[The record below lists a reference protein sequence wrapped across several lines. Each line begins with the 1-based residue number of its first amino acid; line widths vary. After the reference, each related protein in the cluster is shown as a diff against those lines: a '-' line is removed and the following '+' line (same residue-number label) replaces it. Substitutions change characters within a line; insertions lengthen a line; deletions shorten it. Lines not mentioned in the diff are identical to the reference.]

1 VSARFPT
8 ARAGDVAGAAETAR
22 RASDAVDAP
31 DAAREVAAGAL
42 EVPVTQRQAATQ
54 RPPRGA
60 GPRTPRSEPPR
71 TGGGHGGGRARRIA
85 AIVPLVLVAGA
96 VAVVVIAKPFGSSK
110 HSSTTSAESAA
121 ATSLATVERRALS
134 SQQTENGT
142 LGYAGSYTVINQAG
156 AGSGGANNGGE
167 GGSGDT
173 ITSLPAV
180 GQLVQQGQV
189 LYDVQG
195 EPVVL
200 LYGATP
206 AYRTLSKGMSGKD
219 VAELNSDLIA
229 LGYATGGGIDEHPE
243 YFGTETKDA
252 LKALQEKLGVK
263 EANGVKLGQLALGQA
278 VFLPSALR
286 ITKVLGTLGGATHAG
301 SPIMEASATRR
312 QVVVKLDAAEQASV
326 KVGDH
331 VTITLPNNRATP
343 GVVSYIS
350 KVAKSSSAGGG
361 RGSGGEEEGTPTIE
375 VQITPTE
382 PRATGTLDQ
391 APVRVAITTAHES
404 NVLAVPVSALLAL
417 AEGGYAVEVAEGRSH
432 HLVGVTLGIF
442 DSAEGKVA
450 VSGAGLHAGQQVV
463 VPST

>member
-1 VSARFPT
+1 MQ
-8 ARAGDVAGAAETAR
+8 G
-22 RASDAVDAP
+22 
-31 DAAREVAAGAL
+31 
-42 EVPVTQRQAATQ
+42 
-54 RPPRGA
+54 PPRGA
-60 GPRTPRSEPPR
+60 GPRDPRSELPGV
-71 TGGGHGGGRARRIA
+71 GGGSRGARARRIA
-85 AIVPLVLVAGA
+85 AIVALLLLAGA
-96 VAVVVIAKPFGSSK
+96 VAVVVIVRPFGSSK
-110 HSSTTSAESAA
+110 PASGASAGGAV
-121 ATSLATVERRALS
+121 ATSLATVERRSLS

-142 LGYAGSYTVINQAG
+142 LGYGGSYTVINQAG
-156 AGSGGANNGGE
+156 AGTGGEGNGGE
-167 GGSGDT
+167 NKGGEGQGGAT

-180 GQLVQQGQV
+180 GDVVHEGQV

-229 LGYATGGGIDEHPE
+229 LGYATGAGIDEHPE

-252 LKALQEKLGVK
+252 LKALQEKLGVR
-263 EANGVKLGQLALGQA
+263 EANGVKLGRLALGQA

-286 ITKVLGTLGGATHAG
+286 ITKVLGTLGGAAHSG
-301 SPIMEASATRR
+301 SPIMEASSTRR

-331 VTITLPNNRATP
+331 VTITLPNNQTTP

-350 KVAKSSSAGGG
+350 KVAKSSSSGGG
-361 RGSGGEEEGTPTIE
+361 RGGGEEEGTPTIE

-404 NVLAVPVSALLAL
+404 DVLAVPVNALLAL
-417 AEGGYAVEVAEGRSH
+417 AEGGYAVEVAEGRYH

-442 DSAEGKVA
+442 DNAAGKVA
-450 VSGAGLHAGQQVV
+450 VSGAGLHAGQQVA